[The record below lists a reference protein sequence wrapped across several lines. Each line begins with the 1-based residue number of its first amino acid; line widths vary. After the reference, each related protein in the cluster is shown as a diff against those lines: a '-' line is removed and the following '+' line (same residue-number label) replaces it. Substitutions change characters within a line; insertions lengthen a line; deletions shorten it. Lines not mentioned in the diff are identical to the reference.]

1 MVLYAERGRHLHRAV
16 PSLAPGVAAHFTLG
30 SHVAG
35 DQAVVRVAGEI
46 DLATAPQLEAH
57 VSSLIDAGARRL
69 TIDLADTTFVDSN
82 GIGVFL
88 EAHKR
93 LGCCDGALTLR
104 SPRRNIRKMLQ
115 ITGLD
120 QLVTVA

>member
-1 MVLYAERGRHLHRAV
+1 MVLYTERGRHLH
-16 PSLAPGVAAHFTLG
+16 PGLAPGVPAHFTLG
-30 SHVAG
+30 SNVAG

-93 LGCCDGALTLR
+93 LGSCDGALTLR